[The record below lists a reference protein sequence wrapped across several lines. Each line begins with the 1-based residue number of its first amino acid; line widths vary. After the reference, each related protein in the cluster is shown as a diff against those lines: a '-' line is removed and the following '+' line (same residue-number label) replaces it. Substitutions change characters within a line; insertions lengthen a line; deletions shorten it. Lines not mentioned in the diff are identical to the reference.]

1 MAKEKKEQP
10 TEEQVGQNAN
20 AAPKSIFG
28 RMHLLLMLAG
38 VVIAE
43 TVVAYF
49 LLPSPNKVTSEV
61 QAAME
66 ETIPEELPY
75 DLYEP
80 DEKSNMK
87 REEQLEVD
95 LGEFTLTENDS
106 ASNTTSRLQIHF
118 WALVD
123 KDKEEDFLALFE
135 ERKNRIRASI
145 LEILRARSSKEL
157 KDPKLGLITNRILV
171 KINSI
176 LGEPYVDNIIY
187 TDFAWDTM

>member
-1 MAKEKKEQP
+1 MAKEKKEQN
-10 TEEQVGQNAN
+10 EEQIQENN
-20 AAPKSIFG
+20 QSAPKSIFG
-28 RMHLLLMLAG
+28 RLHLLLMLAG

-49 LLPSPNKVTSEV
+49 LLPSPNKVSSEV

-66 ETIPEELPY
+66 EAIPEELPY
-75 DLYEP
+75 ELYEP

-87 REEQLEVD
+87 KEEQLEVD

-123 KDKEEDFLALFE
+123 KDKKEDFQQLFD